1 MSALMSAYGRLPVTM
16 ERGEGARLWD
26 SEGREY
32 TDLLSGIAV
41 CSLGHANE
49 AVAEAIS
56 DQARRLVHTS
66 NLYHIAEQETLG
78 TALCRIAGMDKAF
91 FCNSGAEANEAAIKI
106 ARRHGTGRGIDAPQI
121 IVTDTAFH
129 GRTLATIAATGNRK
143 LREGFG
149 QVTPGFVTVPFDDVA
164 AIEALAPGGTAERDD
179 IAAILV
185 EPVQGE
191 GGINVPA
198 DDYLARLRALCDA
211 HGWLLICDEIQ
222 SGMGRTGAW
231 FAHQHAGIAPD
242 VITVAK
248 ALGNG
253 MPIGACLAR
262 GAAAALIQPGSHGT
276 TFGGNP
282 IACRVGTTVIE
293 QIEQHALVARAGE
306 LGQRMKQRLSNAL
319 HNRSA
324 VIEVRGKGLMIGI
337 ELDRP
342 CADLVRRAL
351 EAGLLINVTA
361 GSVVRLLPP
370 FILSDVE
377 ADELVDRL
385 VTLIVDFV
393 EEGDAPQADAA
404 HG

>member
-32 TDLLSGIAV
+32 LDVLSGIAV
-41 CSLGHANE
+41 CSLGHADP
-49 AVAEAIS
+49 AVAEAIA
-56 DQARRLVHTS
+56 DQATRLLHTS
-66 NLYHIAEQETLG
+66 NLYHIAEQEALG
-78 TALCRIAGMDKAF
+78 SALCRIAGMERAF

-106 ARRHGTGRGIDAPQI
+106 ARRHGTGRGIAAPQI

-129 GRTLATIAATGNRK
+129 GRTLATIAATGNQK
-143 LREGFG
+143 LRDGFG
-149 QVTPGFVTVPFDDVA
+149 QVTPGFLTVPFDDVA
-164 AIEALAPGGTAERDD
+164 AIEALAPGGAHGRDD

-191 GGINVPA
+191 GGINIPA
-198 DDYLARLRALCDA
+198 DDYLVRLRALCDA
-211 HGWLLICDEIQ
+211 HGWLLVCDEIQ
-222 SGMGRTGAW
+222 SGMGRTGLW
-231 FAHQHAGIAPD
+231 FGHQHAGIAPD
-242 VITVAK
+242 VISVAK

-282 IACRVGTTVIE
+282 LACRVGSTVIE
-293 QIEQHALVARAGE
+293 QIERHGLVARAGE
-306 LGQRMKQRLSNAL
+306 LGTRMRERLEHAL
-319 HNRSA
+319 HNRA
-324 VIEVRGKGLMIGI
+324 GVVEVRGRGLMLGI

-342 CADLVRRAL
+342 CAELVRRAL

-370 FILSDVE
+370 YILTDAE
-377 ADELVDRL
+377 ADAIVDRL
-385 VTLIVDFV
+385 GDLITAFIADS
-393 EEGDAPQADAA
+393 DAPESVAA